1 MLQGEIGGWVYA
13 GGRRQA
19 DAGYIRAMA
28 EVLMEAIGQ
37 EALTERLACHAEEGS
52 LAHAMLL
59 TGAPGRGGLALALAL
74 ARRLHCT
81 ASAASTKPCG
91 SCPSC
96 LQHDQLQ
103 HPDLHFTFPVAKPAG
118 KDKALSSDQLDVW
131 RQTVL
136 ELGPHFDMQDLR
148 ERMSLGNKQPFIS
161 VHEATDILRRLSLT
175 AHAGGW
181 KIQIIW
187 GAHMMRVDTA
197 NKLLK
202 LLEEPPKKTLF
213 ILLADNTEALLATI
227 LSRTQILTIPPIPAD
242 RIFDRLKV
250 EGGEAEATQDA
261 VDLCEG
267 DLAQARR
274 LIQRDSAEEFTMF
287 IEWMRTCF
295 ARDGRKAAGIAD
307 QFHDL
312 GRESQKAFL
321 AYALHLVRQC
331 IVGNYGAASAVRLRA
346 AERAFAEKFAPFIHH
361 GNVHDMQS
369 GLERAAREVA
379 GNVYGLTVF
388 LDLSMRM
395 MELLHR
401 PQ

>member
-1 MLQGEIGGWVYA
+1 
-13 GGRRQA
+13 
-19 DAGYIRAMA
+19 MA

-37 EALTERLACHAEEGS
+37 EALTERLSRHAEDGS

-81 ASAASTKPCG
+81 EIASSSGPCG
-91 SCPSC
+91 TCRSC

-131 RQTVL
+131 REAVM
-136 ELGPHFDMQDLR
+136 ELGPHFDMHDLR
-148 ERMSLGNKQPFIS
+148 DRMSLGNKQPFIS
-161 VHEATDILRRLSLT
+161 VHEAADILRRLSLT

-181 KIQIIW
+181 KVQIIW

-213 ILLADNTEALLATI
+213 ILLADNTESLLATI
-227 LSRTQILTIPPIPAD
+227 LSRTQILSIPPISAD
-242 RIFDRLKV
+242 RISDRLKA
-250 EGGEAEATQDA
+250 EGGEADATQDA
-261 VDLCEG
+261 VALCEG

-274 LIQRDSAEEFTMF
+274 LIQSESAEEFSMF

-307 QFHDL
+307 RFHDL

-331 IVGNYGAASAVRLRA
+331 IVGNYGAARAVRLRA
-346 AERAFAEKFAPFIHH
+346 AERTFAEKFAPFIHH
-361 GNVHDMQS
+361 GNVLDMQS

-379 GNVYGLTVF
+379 GNVYGRTVF